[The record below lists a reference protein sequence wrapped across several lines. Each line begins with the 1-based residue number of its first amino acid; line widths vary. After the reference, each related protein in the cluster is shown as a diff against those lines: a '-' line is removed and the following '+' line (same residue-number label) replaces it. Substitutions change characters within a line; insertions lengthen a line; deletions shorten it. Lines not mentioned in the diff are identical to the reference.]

1 MAASQAASRIQVD
14 ARMPNQ
20 RLHIVR
26 HATTMAEAQHVE
38 TRMPFL
44 PRQQS
49 SIKFHVLRDNRL
61 AAKQSLLTVQCLAW
75 RMVMDLTCVRRC
87 CRVLPRSPYALAG
100 RRSCSCD
107 CCGGTVCSARGT
119 GLPSSVEGQRLSPK
133 GNPSRDRSRPQR
145 QTQRCGRGI
154 CSRERG
160 ARHRAAS
167 KRRPCYR
174 CVNRHTL

>member
-1 MAASQAASRIQVD
+1 MVKPLGAYLIRAAAMAASQAASRIQVD

-87 CRVLPRSPYALAG
+87 CRVFATLTVRLG
-100 RRSCSCD
+100 RE
-107 CCGGTVCSARGT
+107 AE
-119 GLPSSVEGQRLSPK
+119 LQLRLL
-133 GNPSRDRSRPQR
+133 RRHRLQ
-145 QTQRCGRGI
+145 C
-154 CSRERG
+154 
-160 ARHRAAS
+160 ARHWVA
-167 KRRPCYR
+167 
-174 CVNRHTL
+174 